1 MPQKDTKNA
10 EKILKIRVF
19 LRLKIMM
26 SRIVVDLNEP
36 KESETLMP
44 QKESV
49 PGFGDYQKPK
59 KPSVFL
65 KTLKILGV
73 LLAVV
78 LIVGGVVSYFYWQ
91 NLKKTPQ
98 YSLALLVDAARRDDQ
113 KATDELVNTDAVVDD
128 FVPQITDKAVEL
140 YGRGLAPS
148 TIQKLAQAVAPFM
161 PALKERAKS
170 ELPTLI
176 RDKTQKFDN
185 IPFWAIAIGAEKYLD
200 ITHEGDKAFIK
211 SKLPDR
217 PFELT
222 LKRNGERWQVIAVKD
237 EVLARRIAEKIGQ
250 DLIVIAQK
258 GGIKKAGEQLGISN
272 LEDILKNTDGI
283 FK

>member
-1 MPQKDTKNA
+1 
-10 EKILKIRVF
+10 
-19 LRLKIMM
+19 M
-26 SRIVVDLNEP
+26 SKFTVDLNES
-36 KESETLMP
+36 KGETLLL
-44 QKESV
+44 KEEVV
-49 PGFGDYQKPK
+49 PEFGDYQKPK
-59 KPSVFL
+59 KPSVFP
-65 KTLKILGV
+65 KILKILGV

-78 LIVGGVVSYFYWQ
+78 LIVGGIFGYFYWQ

-113 KATDELVNTDAVVDD
+113 KAIDELVDTDGVVDD

-161 PALKERAKS
+161 SALKERAKS
-170 ELPTLI
+170 ELPDLI

-200 ITHEGDKAFIK
+200 ITQESDKAFIK

-217 PFELT
+217 PLELS
-222 LKRNGERWQVIAVKD
+222 LKRNGERWQVVAVKD

-250 DLIVIAQK
+250 ELIVVAQK
-258 GGIKKAGEQLGISN
+258 GGIKKAGEQLGVSN